1 MLFNGVMMLV
11 ICGFV
16 FTGFAFMMIGD
27 KKQDS
32 KMFATG
38 LLNALTGG
46 AILFIYA
53 LLMTAPIFK

>member
-1 MLFNGVMMLV
+1 MLFNGFMMLI
-11 ICGFV
+11 ICGLV

-27 KKQDS
+27 KKKNS
-32 KMFATG
+32 KMFAAG

>member
-1 MLFNGVMMLV
+1 MMLI

-32 KMFATG
+32 KMFAAG